1 MATTGFELHAEFE
14 PAGDQPAAI
23 AALCAGFEAG
33 AAAQVLLGV
42 TGSGKTFTV
51 AQTIARLQRPAL
63 VLAPNKTLAAQLHA
77 ELKALFP
84 NNAVEYFV
92 SFYDYYQPE
101 AYIPSTDTYIEKDSL
116 INDEI
121 DRMRHAATFSLIER
135 RDVIIVA
142 SVSCIYGL
150 GAPVSYLEMRLPVE
164 VGGHLPRQKLL
175 RQLVDLQYERNEYE
189 LSRGRFRV
197 RGDVVE
203 IHPAW
208 SDDLAIR
215 ISLWGDEVETIQMID
230 PLLGV
235 ARQTLD
241 AVHIYPSS
249 HFVTP
254 QDRLAM
260 ATETI
265 AVELRERL
273 IDLRSR
279 DHLLEAQRL
288 EQRTMFDLENLRVRG
303 HCAGIENYSRHLT
316 GRNPGEP
323 PPTLLEYF
331 AKDFITIIDESH
343 VTVPQLG
350 AMFRGDRAR
359 KQNLV
364 EHGFRLPSALD
375 NRPLRF
381 GEFGER
387 TGQTLYV
394 SATPGDYE
402 LELTQGEIVEQ
413 VVRPTGILDPVIEIR
428 PVANQVDDLL
438 AEVRLR
444 AGRDE
449 RVLVTTLTKRMAENL
464 AEYMADL
471 GVRVRYMHSDIDT
484 LERVELLR
492 GLRAGDF
499 DVLVGIN
506 LLREGLDLPEVS
518 LVAILDADKEGFL
531 RSRRSLVQTSG
542 RAARNVDGLVLMYAD
557 RITDSMR
564 YAIDVTEQRRAAQH
578 VYNQANGI
586 TPRTVN
592 KAITGVEALLPGA
605 QQPTNVTTDSSS
617 TEKLKPADLEQ
628 QIKALGKDMR
638 AAARGLEF
646 ERAAD
651 LRDEI
656 RHLQKLLL
664 AIA

>member
-1 MATTGFELHAEFE
+1 MSGRRFELQAPFE
-14 PAGDQPAAI
+14 PTGDQPAAI
-23 AALCAGFEAG
+23 AQLCAGLAAG
-33 AAAQVLLGV
+33 ATAQVLLGV

-51 AQTIARLQRPAL
+51 ANAIARLQRPAL

-77 ELKALFP
+77 ELKSLFP

-121 DRMRHAATFSLIER
+121 DRMRHAATFSLLER

-150 GAPVSYLEMRLPVE
+150 GAPVSYMEMRLPIQ
-164 VGGHLPRQKLL
+164 VGGHLPRQQLL
-175 RQLVDLQYERNEYE
+175 RHLVDLQYTRNEYE
-189 LSRGRFRV
+189 LSRGNFRV

-203 IHPAW
+203 IVPAAA
-208 SDDLAIR
+208 DDRALR
-215 ISLWGDEVETIQMID
+215 VSLWGDEVEKIQVID

-235 ARQTLD
+235 VLQTLD
-241 AVHIYPSS
+241 EVNIYPSS

-254 QDRLAM
+254 QGRLAM
-260 ATETI
+260 AMETI

-273 IDLRSR
+273 TELRGQDR
-279 DHLLEAQRL
+279 LLEAQRL
-288 EQRTMFDLENLRVRG
+288 EQRSMFDLENLRVRG
-303 HCAGIENYSRHLT
+303 HCSGIENYSRHLT
-316 GRNPGEP
+316 GRKPGEP
-323 PPTLLEYF
+323 PPTLIEYF
-331 AKDFITIIDESH
+331 PEDFITIIDESH

-364 EHGFRLPSALD
+364 AHGFRLPSALD

-381 GEFGER
+381 DEFRER
-387 TGQTLYV
+387 TGQTVYV
-394 SATPGDYE
+394 SATPGDFE
-402 LELTQGEIVEQ
+402 LAQTEGEIIEQ
-413 VVRPTGILDPVIEIR
+413 VVRPTGVLDPQIEIR
-428 PVANQVDDLL
+428 PVGDQVDDLL
-438 AEVRLR
+438 AEIRLR
-444 AGRDE
+444 AARSQ

-464 AEYMADL
+464 AEYFGDL

-484 LERVELLR
+484 LERIDLLR
-492 GLRAGDF
+492 GLRSGEF

-531 RSRRSLVQTSG
+531 RSRRSLIQTIG
-542 RAARNVDGLVLMYAD
+542 RAARNIEGLVLMYAD
-557 RITDSMR
+557 RMTDSMR
-564 YAIDVTEQRRAAQH
+564 SAIEETERRREVQAS
-578 VYNQANGI
+578 YNVKHGI
-586 TPRTVN
+586 TPTSIH
-592 KAITGVEALLPGA
+592 KAISGVEALLPQEQAGA
-605 QQPTNVTTDSSS
+605 TDKGAEGA
-617 TEKLKPADLEQ
+617 EKLRPADLER
-628 QIKALGKDMR
+628 QIAALGKEMR
-638 AAARGLEF
+638 AAARSLEY

-651 LRDEI
+651 LRDEQ